1 MQKKY
6 YEIDG
11 KIYDLRDICNTF
23 NVSRATFLRK
33 VEKGLPLEEC
43 VKKNTTYKDY
53 KGACK
58 KRDVNWP
65 ADLVAD
71 IFENAI
77 ESILKENY
85 RYDLDEIIDH
95 FEERIKVLY
104 DNNRNSFRQNEID
117 MIYKYYKKGYTV
129 VEIAKEY
136 ELTKQRVSTIINTY
150 LRKFKN
156 RVYLQYLLKDMK
168 KIPLYGEE

>member
-1 MQKKY
+1 MEKKY
-6 YEIDG
+6 YEING
-11 KIYDLRDICNTF
+11 KIYDLRSICNTF

-53 KGACK
+53 KGVCK
-58 KRDVNWP
+58 KREVNWP

-71 IFENAI
+71 ILENGI
-77 ESILKENY
+77 EGILKEDFK
-85 RYDLDEIIDH
+85 YDLDEIIDH
-95 FEERIKVLY
+95 FEERLEVLY
-104 DNNRNSFRQNEID
+104 EDNKRSFKNEEKK
-117 MIYKYYKKGYTV
+117 MVLMYYKEGYTV

-156 RVYLQYLLKDMK
+156 RVYLKYILRDMK
-168 KIPLYGEE
+168 KMSTYEGE